1 MSLYRL
7 TDFKDFRLYHMF
19 SIKRLIKSF
28 KTALEG
34 IFFVFKS
41 EPNFRLQTFCA
52 VLVLFLSYI
61 FQIRT
66 YEWIVVILLIIMVL
80 TMEILNTAIELFTD
94 LLKPRL
100 HHYVKAIKD
109 IMAASVVMT
118 AIGAFLVGLIIFWP
132 HFVTLINEIK

>member
-1 MSLYRL
+1 
-7 TDFKDFRLYHMF
+7 MF
-19 SIKRLIKSF
+19 SIKRLLRSF
-28 KTALEG
+28 KTAFEG

-41 EPNFRLQTFCA
+41 EPNFRLQILFA
-52 VLVLFLSYI
+52 ILVLALSYV
-61 FQIRT
+61 FQIKT

-80 TMEILNTAIELFTD
+80 TMEIINTAIEQFTD

-118 AIGAFLVGLIIFWP
+118 SLGAFIVGLIIFWP
-132 HFVTLINEIK
+132 HFFALINEIK

>member
-1 MSLYRL
+1 
-7 TDFKDFRLYHMF
+7 MF
-19 SIKRLIKSF
+19 SIKRLIISF
-28 KTALEG
+28 KTAFEG

-41 EPNFRLQTFCA
+41 EPNFRLQI
-52 VLVLFLSYI
+52 LFSLLALALSYI

-66 YEWIVVILLIIMVL
+66 YEWIMVVLLIVMVL
-80 TMEILNTAIELFTD
+80 TMEILNTAIEQFTD

-118 AIGAFLVGLIIFWP
+118 AIGAFVVGLIIFWP
-132 HFVTLINEIK
+132 YFFALINELK